1 MSSENISQR
10 LKAYRERLKLTQAA
24 MGELLGVSGRY
35 VGMIEG
41 GEKQVEDSS
50 SLAKLFALM
59 EANLVRQGITP
70 IQSELSRTQ
79 AVLGAHDRPIT
90 PIESELTVREPGR
103 TYETGARSKL
113 KAARLAAGLNVQ
125 QLAKAVGYSVATYQD
140 IEDGRSQMGEKMAAK
155 VARVLG
161 IPVEDLTNGSDH
173 PPERGGMAGTFGT
186 TPEIVMGPGMEN
198 ARAKFVPLL
207 SMAQCGAMMAYDDS
221 AYDHS
226 GFVCFNPQDPRAFA
240 VKLAGDSMQPRFE
253 PGDVA
258 VIYPS
263 KPPRNGGVVI
273 AKLREEHGGDVMFK
287 LYSSAGGAVTLTSYN
302 PAYPPMTWPREA
314 FAWIYPVAQVTKEL

>member
-1 MSSENISQR
+1 MLGLNQTEFANYLHISR
-10 LKAYRERLKLTQAA
+10 AYLSQ
-24 MGELLGVSGRY
+24 
-35 VGMIEG
+35 IEG
-41 GEKQVEDSS
+41 GREPSQALQDLFGHIERQHIAGKS
-50 SLAKLFALM
+50 SLN
-59 EANLVRQGITP
+59 EPSANSAGKTP
-70 IQSELSRTQ
+70 IQSVLSGPLPI
-79 AVLGAHDRPIT
+79 LGAPDRPIT
-90 PIESELTVREPGR
+90 PIESVFCEPQAG
-103 TYETGARSKL
+103 YGGARSKL

-207 SMAQCGAMMAYDDS
+207 SMAQCGAMMAYDDT

-240 VKLAGDSMQPRFE
+240 VKLAGDSMQPKFDA
-253 PGDVA
+253 GDVA

-263 KPPRNGGVVI
+263 KPARNGGVVI

-314 FAWIYPVAQVTKEL
+314 FAWVYPVAQVTKEL